1 MLQIKLLLS
10 VGALSALICAL
21 LLLWNESKVTCGMT
35 TCKLVET
42 MFIVVSL
49 VLTREVSKITITK
62 NK

>member
-21 LLLWNESKVTCGMT
+21 LLLWNESEVTCGMT
-35 TCKLVET
+35 TCKLFET

-49 VLTREVSKITITK
+49 VLTREVSKITIMK